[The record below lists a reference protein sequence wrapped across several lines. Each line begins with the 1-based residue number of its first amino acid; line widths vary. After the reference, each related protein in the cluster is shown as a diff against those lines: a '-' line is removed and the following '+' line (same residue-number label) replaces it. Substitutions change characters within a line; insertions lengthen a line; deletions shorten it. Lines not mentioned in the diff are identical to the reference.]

1 LLSIYIDADA
11 CPVKDEI
18 YRLARRHELKVFVV
32 SHGSIHV
39 PPKMAGSGRVESIKV
54 KRGFDS
60 ADDWIAEHAGQD
72 DVVVTADI
80 PLAARCLK
88 NQARVISPSGL
99 PFAEESIG
107 DALATRDLMEQLRQS
122 GLQGGGPAPFAPSD
136 RSRFVS
142 VLSALIQDLRTGG
155 SRTRKPKLA

>member
-1 LLSIYIDADA
+1 MLSIYIDADA

>member
-99 PFAEESIG
+99 PFVEESIG

-142 VLSALIQDLRTGG
+142 ALSALIQDLRTGG
-155 SRTRKPKLA
+155 PRTRKPNLA

>member
-1 LLSIYIDADA
+1 MLSIYIDADA

-39 PPKMAGSGRVESIKV
+39 PPKMAGDGRVEIIKV

>member
-39 PPKMAGSGRVESIKV
+39 PPKMAGDGRVEIIKV